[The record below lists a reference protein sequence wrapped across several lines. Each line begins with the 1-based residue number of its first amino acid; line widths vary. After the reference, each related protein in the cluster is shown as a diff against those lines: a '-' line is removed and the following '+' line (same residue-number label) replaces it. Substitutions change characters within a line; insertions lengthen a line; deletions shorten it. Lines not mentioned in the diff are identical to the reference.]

1 MGTQGRKKRVNPGR
15 GSRVHEEEGKILLR
29 VAREAI
35 EARILHR
42 EPPRD
47 KEDLPEVYHEPHG
60 TFVTLTVRGTLRG
73 CIGHIFPQGS
83 VIEGIRDNAIHAAF
97 MDPRF
102 PPLCKEE
109 LGEIRI
115 EISILTLPVR
125 LPYGDPSELLSR
137 LRPGI
142 DGVIIKKG
150 HCQATF
156 LPQVW
161 DQLPD
166 KEAFLDHLCMKAGLE
181 EYAWRTGDLVVST
194 YQVQAFEEE
203 TPLPGFCG

>member
-1 MGTQGRKKRVNPGR
+1 MWTQGRKKRVNFGR
-15 GSRVHEEEGKILLR
+15 GSQVHEEEGKTLLR
-29 VAREAI
+29 LAREAI
-35 EARILHR
+35 EARVLHR

-73 CIGHIFPQGS
+73 CIGHILPQGS

-102 PPLCKEE
+102 PPLSKEE

-115 EISILTLPVR
+115 EISILTPPIR
-125 LPYGDPSELLSR
+125 LEYADASELLSG
-137 LRPGI
+137 LRRGI

-166 KEAFLDHLCMKAGLE
+166 KEAFLNNLCVKAGLDE
-181 EYAWRTGDLVVST
+181 GAWRRGDLEVST

-203 TPLPGFCG
+203 SSHRD